1 MERLYFQ
8 QQDSIS
14 CGAVDVRNCFV
25 VLKIGTDASPEDVR
39 KAYRRLARE
48 RHPDVEK
55 GSDEK
60 FRELQKAYDVLRN
73 PETRRA
79 HERELGLFHDEPTGC
94 YSEVPLDIG
103 SDFEGH
109 SPAFDAFEELTYD
122 LHRGRRRKSGR
133 RENLHVEIVLNR
145 QEARDGGIIPLDVP
159 VHSTCSSCAGR
170 GETLGFFCLA
180 CDGRGAVEERKTFP
194 VTIPPHVRSGS
205 SFAYDLGALG
215 LPDVLL
221 HVDIHIH

>member
-1 MERLYFQ
+1 MKNY
-8 QQDSIS
+8 
-14 CGAVDVRNCFV
+14 FV
-25 VLKIGTDASPEDVR
+25 VLKIGSDASPEEVK
-39 KAYRRLARE
+39 KAYRCLARE
-48 RHPDVEK
+48 KHPDAEK

-60 FRELQKAYDVLRN
+60 FKELQKAYDVLRN

-79 HERELGLFHDEPTGC
+79 HERELGLFRDKSTGF
-94 YSEVPLDIG
+94 YSEIPIDIG

-109 SPAFDAFEELTYD
+109 SPSFEAFEELTYN

-133 RENLHVEIVLNR
+133 RENLHVEIILNR

-159 VHSTCSSCAGR
+159 VHGTCTVCGGR
-170 GETLGFFCLA
+170 GETLGFFCLD
-180 CDGRGAVEERKTFP
+180 CDGRGAIEGRKTLP

-205 SFAYDLGALG
+205 SFVYDLKSIG

-221 HVDIHIH
+221 HVDVSIH